1 VLIAATLTGSSNEV
15 YLNFDDGAVDCSF
28 AFLGINLKST
38 FNFSLKVS
46 IFQES
51 FHHEFVIL
59 LIYGHRKRGFLHGL
73 LEYVQVDVSSKK
85 SSCSEV
91 EMANISHISG
101 VIVNRQLA
109 SV

>member
-1 VLIAATLTGSSNEV
+1 MLLAATLTGSSNEV
-15 YLNFDDGAVDCSF
+15 YLNFNDGAVDCSF

-46 IFQES
+46 IFQEK
-51 FHHEFVIL
+51 FHHEFVI
-59 LIYGHRKRGFLHGL
+59 YGHRKRRFLHSL